1 MVAIDHKWVV
11 IAFDL
16 GAYRPFEAITTA
28 GLGPNNNYMAAITAT
43 FKELAVDT
51 ATTMARAKVMSMSKT
66 IIQSTIPE
74 ATFPFPSI

>member
-1 MVAIDHKWVV
+1 VVTIDHKLAV

-16 GAYRPFEAITTA
+16 GAYRPFEAITTT
-28 GLGPNNNYMAAITAT
+28 GLGPNNSYMAAIAAA

>member
-1 MVAIDHKWVV
+1 MVAIDRKWVV

-16 GAYRPFEAITTA
+16 GACRPFEAITTA
-28 GLGPNNNYMAAITAT
+28 GLGPNNSYMAAITAT
-43 FKELAVDT
+43 FKEQAVDT
-51 ATTMARAKVMSMSKT
+51 ATTMARARAMSKT

>member
-1 MVAIDHKWVV
+1 MVAIDRKWVV

-16 GAYRPFEAITTA
+16 GACRPFEAITTA
-28 GLGPNNNYMAAITAT
+28 GLGPNNSYMAVITAT

-51 ATTMARAKVMSMSKT
+51 ATTMARARAMSKT

>member
-1 MVAIDHKWVV
+1 MVTIDHKLAV
-11 IAFDL
+11 IALNL
-16 GAYRPFEAITTA
+16 GAYRPFEAITTT
-28 GLGPNNNYMAAITAT
+28 GLGPNNSYMAAIAAA

-51 ATTMARAKVMSMSKT
+51 ATTMARARAMSKT